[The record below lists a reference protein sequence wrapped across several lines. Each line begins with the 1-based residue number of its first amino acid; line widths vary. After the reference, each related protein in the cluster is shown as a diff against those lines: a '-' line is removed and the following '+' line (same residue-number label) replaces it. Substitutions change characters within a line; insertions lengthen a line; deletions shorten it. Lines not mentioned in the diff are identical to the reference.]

1 MLILERSD
9 RVGGRTLD
17 IAIPGHPGRT
27 VEAGGTWLS
36 PTQTAALG
44 LAERLG
50 LATFNSYYNYRGCCD
65 ANMTE
70 PSVRSTRILGRRTAP
85 FPPFL
90 IPSRVPHGFTQDP
103 STDRVVLGAG
113 VPRAVGRGCRGADRA
128 GSDERAGPAGRPV
141 LGC

>member
-103 STDRVVLGAG
+103 STDRAAART
-113 VPRAVGRGCRGADRA
+113 PRGTKRALEYGRLAMGFAHVRA
-128 GSDERAGPAGRPV
+128 SRYGIH
-141 LGC
+141 